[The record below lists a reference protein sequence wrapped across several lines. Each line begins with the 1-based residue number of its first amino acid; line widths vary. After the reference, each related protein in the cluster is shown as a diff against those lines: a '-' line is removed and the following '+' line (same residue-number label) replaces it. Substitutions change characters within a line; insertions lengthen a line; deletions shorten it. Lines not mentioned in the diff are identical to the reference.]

1 MFPQLYQDNG
11 SFLHTRT
18 QPHRLFFQ
26 AVRIPE
32 YHPRPLPSQQDF
44 NELPA
49 AGQLRLHGGDY
60 HATFFTGAVLHKSLE
75 NFTLD
80 RHDRMVNYYL
90 FSWIW
95 LSMDFIKYDDDPPFR
110 IITVFKI
117 LLALRIIELFE
128 LLRNPFEDFIT
139 TIPDLGKVY
148 FPLLIFMTFYA
159 ILGLILF
166 SGATE
171 YKCR

>member
-1 MFPQLYQDNG
+1 
-11 SFLHTRT
+11 
-18 QPHRLFFQ
+18 
-26 AVRIPE
+26 
-32 YHPRPLPSQQDF
+32 
-44 NELPA
+44 
-49 AGQLRLHGGDY
+49 
-60 HATFFTGAVLHKSLE
+60 
-75 NFTLD
+75 
-80 RHDRMVNYYL
+80 
-90 FSWIW
+90 
-95 LSMDFIKYDDDPPFR
+95 MDFIKYDDAPPFR